1 MVEDTDLTL
10 EDLRRLSH
18 VARIHLDEAQER
30 RHLDSLNAMLALA
43 QELEELPMHVG
54 NYPVAFT
61 LEEMREDAPL
71 ERLVGF
77 AFCAETERV
86 FFSFLTISSSKVFH
100 PSQPGHFPI
109 HLADS

>member
-1 MVEDTDLTL
+1 MENNNATRVLTL

-18 VARIHLDEAQER
+18 VARIHLDEAQEQ

-71 ERLVGF
+71 ESTPRELLLAQSAYGENGYF
-77 AFCAETERV
+77 AVPRIMEKQE
-86 FFSFLTISSSKVFH
+86 
-100 PSQPGHFPI
+100 
-109 HLADS
+109 